1 MSKKRATLP
10 EDFLQW
16 PAEKQRRY
24 LVELDAKR
32 YMESETGHPDA
43 WYDLLSRAVTADP
56 DIPEP
61 AKVKLR
67 ASLIRMM
74 NGSGS
79 IDPISPERRAKEKR
93 DADIYSAMLD
103 VGGGLAAALKAVAEH
118 HGVSVST
125 IRRAY
130 ERHIKRW
137 PECARLDGRRKGK
150 RNRTGYIRG

>member
-1 MSKKRATLP
+1 MNKPRATLP
-10 EDFLQW
+10 DDFLQW
-16 PAEKQRRY
+16 PDAKQRRY

-43 WYDLLSRAVTADP
+43 WYDLLKRAVTADP

-79 IDPISPERRAKEKR
+79 IDPYSPERRAKEKH
-93 DADIYSAMLD
+93 DADIYSAMLH
-103 VGGGLAAALKAVAEH
+103 VGGGLAAALKAVAED

-137 PECARLDGRRKGK
+137 PQCQRLDARRKGK
-150 RNRTGYIRG
+150 RGRAGYNRG